1 MSKRPSRERAAL
13 QRLTLDLPRALYRAV
28 KIQAMDEGRS
38 VRELAIE
45 ALTGYLGRKRRG
57 GAP

>member
-1 MSKRPSRERAAL
+1 MPKRPSRERPAL
-13 QRLTLDLPRALYRAV
+13 QRLTLDLPRDVYRAV

-45 ALTGYLGRKRRG
+45 ALTRYLRSKPKG
-57 GAP
+57 GAA